1 VAERLQKWLAGKGLG
16 SRREIERWI
25 SAGRITVDGEVA
37 ALGAKVEGTERVCVD
52 GKPVRVSEREVKDR
66 TIIYHKPPGEICTR
80 SDPQGRKTI
89 FKSLPRV
96 LGARW
101 ISVGRLDYQTS
112 GLLILTTDGELA
124 NRLMHPS
131 SELQREYVVRALGE
145 LDDAALAELRKGVV
159 LDDGKARF
167 ESIELSSGEG
177 ANKSYLVSVREGRN
191 RIVRRLFEKV
201 GCRVNRLMRVRYG
214 PISLPRDLRPGKYRE
229 LNEHEIAELVT
240 ATKGAED

>member
-1 VAERLQKWLAGKGLG
+1 VAERLQKWLAGKGAG

-25 SAGRITVDGEVA
+25 VAGRITVDGAVA
-37 ALGAKVEGTERVCVD
+37 QLGAKVDGTERICVD
-52 GKPVRVSEREVKDR
+52 GKAIRVSEREVKPR

-96 LGARW
+96 IGARW
-101 ISVGRLDYQTS
+101 ISVGRLDFQTS

-124 NRLMHPS
+124 NKLMHPS
-131 SELQREYVVRALGE
+131 SELQREYVVRAWGE
-145 LDDAALAELRKGVV
+145 LNDEQLAELRKGVE
-159 LDDGKARF
+159 LEDGMARF
-167 ESIELSSGEG
+167 DNIELSSGEG
-177 ANKSYLVSVREGRN
+177 ANKSYLVAVSEGRN

-214 PISLPRDLRPGKYRE
+214 PVSLPRDLRPGKYRE
-229 LNEHEIAELVT
+229 LDEREIEQLA
-240 ATKGAED
+240 AAIKGSDA